1 MRSIPWRPF
10 AAGSL
15 PRRAAEVSSAVSLTF
30 LYTSG
35 QVRRLSPLERAYLSV
50 PVSSTTSVVRKASL
64 FYFVFVMFSY
74 TTGGPFGL
82 EAMVTTSGPGMT
94 LLYLLLIP
102 LFLSVP
108 VSLVTAE
115 LTTAMP
121 VEGGFYRWT
130 RAAFGDFVG
139 FLAGWWNWSA
149 SFLLGGSYA
158 VLFAD
163 YLGYYFPGIV
173 GWKHW
178 LVAFGLIV
186 FIAWVNIRGIQTV
199 GKAATV
205 FEIFMFIPVIALIA
219 IGLARWHHNP
229 FVPMVPPNQP
239 FSKVFGVGLALGIWL
254 YSGYEQVSSVAE
266 DVENPQRSYPRAL
279 ALVIPLSI
287 ATYFLPPFAAL
298 AALGNWAQWKDGY
311 FSTAALLIG
320 GPWLGHLMT
329 IAAMVG
335 NVALLNSTMLTATPM
350 PFTLAEDG
358 YLPPF
363 LTRRHPRYGT
373 PWIAILISAAIYA
386 SLALHSLGELISVYA
401 FLRGATTVLTVL
413 SAWGL
418 RRRLPGLPRA
428 FRIPGGNLGLI
439 YVIAAPLVMT
449 CVALHYSEPFSAR
462 WGPVA
467 LATGLVVYFV
477 VKWFAWR
484 AAKSGAGYA
493 RFVFQEQGRRQA
505 DES

>member
-1 MRSIPWRPF
+1 MTAP
-10 AAGSL
+10 G
-15 PRRAAEVSSAVSLTF
+15 
-30 LYTSG
+30 
-35 QVRRLSPLERAYLSV
+35 
-50 PVSSTTSVVRKASL
+50 SSTASTVRKASL

-82 EAMVTTSGPGMT
+82 ESMVSSSGPGMS
-94 LLYLLLIP
+94 LLYLLVIP
-102 LFLSVP
+102 FFLSVP
-108 VSLVTAE
+108 VSLVAAE

-130 RAAFGDFVG
+130 RAAFGDFWG

-158 VLFAD
+158 VLFTD

-178 LVAFGLIV
+178 LVSFALIAFIS
-186 FIAWVNIRGIQTV
+186 WVNILGIQMV
-199 GKAATV
+199 GKAATI
-205 FEIFMFIPVIALIA
+205 FELLMFIPVIAMIA
-219 IGLARWHHNP
+219 LGLAKWHHNP

-239 FSKVFGVGLALGIWL
+239 FFKVFGGGLALAIWL
-254 YSGYEQVSSVAE
+254 YSGYEQLSSVAE

-298 AALGNWAQWKDGY
+298 AALGDWGQWKDGY

-320 GPWLGHLMT
+320 GPWLGNLMT
-329 IAAMVG
+329 IGAMIG

-350 PFTLAEDG
+350 PFVLAEDG

-363 LTRRHPRYGT
+363 LTRRHSRYGT

-386 SLALHSLGELISVYA
+386 SLALHSLGELISIYA

-418 RRRLPGLPRA
+418 RRKRQDLPRA
-428 FRIPGGNLGLI
+428 FRIPWGNLGLI
-439 YVIAAPLVMT
+439 YVIATPLAMT
-449 CVALHYSEPFSAR
+449 CVALLNSEPIAKR
-462 WGPVA
+462 WGPWA
-467 LATGLVVYFV
+467 LAAGPVVYFV
-477 VKWFAWR
+477 VKWFAKR
-484 AAKSGAGYA
+484 AAQKALSIK
-493 RFVFQEQGRRQA
+493 V
-505 DES
+505 SL